1 MSALPLISQIADVEP
16 SFQRLADDELRDTGL
31 ELRYR
36 AKTGEPLKRLLPE
49 TFALVREAAT
59 RGIGQR
65 QFDVQLL
72 AGIALANGN
81 IAEMQAGEGKTLTAS
96 LALALYALA
105 GRGAHLA
112 TANPY
117 LAERDAG
124 LMRPVFERIGLT
136 VGVVLP
142 NVSREERL
150 HAYRC
155 DITYGTVSEFGFDLL
170 RDRLYGPDDQSSGT
184 DQTTR
189 LFSSRQHS
197 TYQPVQRGHHF
208 GLVDEA
214 DSVLIDD
221 AGMPLII
228 GLPATPDGDD
238 EEPLFRWAAS
248 VVGSFEEGI
257 DFTVLPAGGST
268 FPLTEVGRERARRL
282 PKPDT
287 LNPTSLIDIYEAVE
301 RAIAVDRRYQF
312 NRQYL
317 VDDGK
322 AVIID
327 ENTGR
332 PAEGRSWRG
341 GVHQAVEA
349 KEGLPLTDRTDAAA
363 TITVQSYFRRYNHL
377 AGLTATARES
387 AREFRRVYGLRVQ
400 PIPLHRPS
408 QRVELPA
415 RCYATQ
421 VEKLSAILEET
432 LAFSNAGRP
441 VLIGTRSIHDSQGI
455 SAALS
460 QHGIA
465 HEVLNAE
472 HLQREAA
479 IVENAGRSGRVTVA
493 TNMAGRGTDI
503 PLDDAAR
510 DSGGL
515 HVIASEMHPS
525 PRIDRQLFG
534 RGGRHGEPGSYRQY
548 ASFEDRLLHEAG
560 VVMSQLPD
568 ISNPEDPE
576 SLRMFRGVQTQLATR
591 DAHRRRLL
599 LRSDELRTERE
610 RALGLDEVL
619 QVVE

>member
-1 MSALPLISQIADVEP
+1 MSAQRLLSQIADAEP
-16 SFQRLADDELRDTGL
+16 SLQRFADDQLREAGL
-31 ELRYR
+31 ELRFR

-65 QFDVQLL
+65 HYDVQLL
-72 AGIALANGN
+72 AGIALADGH

-96 LALALYALA
+96 LALALHALA
-105 GRGAHLA
+105 GRGVHLA

-142 NVSREERL
+142 NAMREERL
-150 HAYRC
+150 HAYGC

-170 RDRLYGPDDQSSGT
+170 RDRLYGPDDQTSGT
-184 DQTTR
+184 DQPAR
-189 LFSSRQHS
+189 LFESRERSS
-197 TYQPVQRGHHF
+197 YQPVQRGHHF
-208 GLVDEA
+208 ALVDEA

-228 GLPATPDGDD
+228 GLPSVPDGDD
-238 EEPLFRWAAS
+238 EEPLFRWAAR
-248 VVGSFEEGI
+248 VVGSFEEGV
-257 DFTVLPAGGST
+257 DYTMPPGSGAT
-268 FPLTEVGRERARRL
+268 FPLSEAGRERTRRL
-282 PKPDT
+282 PKPAT
-287 LNPTSLIDIYEAVE
+287 LDRISLIEIYEAVE
-301 RAIAVDRRYQF
+301 RAIAVDRRYQS

-363 TITVQSYFRRYNHL
+363 TITVQSYFRRYKHL
-377 AGLTATARES
+377 AGLTATAQES
-387 AREFRRVYGLRVQ
+387 SREFRSVYGLRVR

-415 RCYATQ
+415 RCFATQ
-421 VEKLSAILEET
+421 AEKLSAIFEET
-432 LAFSNAGRP
+432 VTVSNAGRP
-441 VLIGTRSIHDSQGI
+441 VLIGTRSIGDSQEI

-460 QHGIA
+460 QQGLS
-465 HEVLNAE
+465 HEVLNAA
-472 HLQREAA
+472 HLQTEAA
-479 IVENAGRSGRVTVA
+479 IVENAGKTGRVTVA

-503 PLDDAAR
+503 PLDEAAR
-510 DSGGL
+510 AAGGL
-515 HVIASEMHPS
+515 HVIASELHPS
-525 PRIDRQLFG
+525 PRIDRQLYG

-548 ASFEDRLLHEAG
+548 ASFEDRLLVEAA
-560 VVMSQLPD
+560 VEMSRQPV

-576 SLRMFRGVQTQLATR
+576 LLRLFQRIQNQLASR

-610 RALGLDEVL
+610 RELGLDEVL